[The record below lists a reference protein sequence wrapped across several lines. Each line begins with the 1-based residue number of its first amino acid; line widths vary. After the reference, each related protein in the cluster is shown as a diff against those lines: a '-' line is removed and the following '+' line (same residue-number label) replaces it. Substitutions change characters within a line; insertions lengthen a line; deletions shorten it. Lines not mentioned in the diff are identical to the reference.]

1 MLNPDWSCV
10 FINVAEIMKLIISY
24 LCGFT
29 FAFLLFYIFGRLT
42 WNHYCYF
49 LIPAAEILAIPFLVN
64 GLVQNNKRG
73 VH

>member
-1 MLNPDWSCV
+1 MLNGNWSCV
-10 FINVAEIMKLIISY
+10 FTNVAEIMKLIISY

-42 WNHYCYF
+42 WNHYGYF
-49 LIPAAEILAIPFLVN
+49 LILAAEILTIPFLVN
-64 GLVQNNKRG
+64 GLVQKNKRG